1 MTTSTPQRL
10 DPLTLPL
17 FGERLIEASAGTGKT
32 FTIGA
37 LYLRLL
43 LGLGK
48 QAAFP
53 RPLTVEEI
61 LVVTFTEAATEELR
75 SRIRSNIHGLRI
87 ACVRGREQCTDP
99 LFSALMAEI
108 DDLADAA
115 AQLLAAE
122 RQMDEAAIFTIH
134 GFCQRMLAHNAF
146 ESGILFEQT
155 LIQDEL
161 PLRRQACADFWRRQ
175 CYPLPLAVARAVS
188 QEWSGPEALLAD
200 LAGYLHGEAP
210 TLRQPP
216 KDDETVLMRH
226 EQIVARIEQIKA
238 QWQAAAPDLEALIS
252 TSGVDKRSY
261 SSKHLPNWLGKVG
274 EWSALA
280 TQDYQLPKELEK
292 FRQSTLLEKTKK
304 GEPPR
309 HPLFVAIDSL
319 FDQPL
324 TLRDLIMARAL
335 SEIRTSIQQ
344 EKRQRAELGFDDL
357 LGRLDAALQSAGG
370 EQLAQAI
377 RQRFP
382 VAMIDEF
389 QDTDPQQYRIFQ
401 KLYVGR
407 EQCGL
412 LLIGDPKQAIY
423 AFRGADIFT
432 YMRARSEVSAHYTL
446 ETNWRSS
453 PAMVDSVNKLFS
465 QVGQPF
471 LFGQIPFVAVAAAA
485 KNQGLGFELQ
495 ATVQPALHFWLQ
507 QGEGVGVSDYQQM
520 MARWCAAQIRDWLS
534 AGQRGEAWL
543 LNGAQRRAVQ
553 ASDIT
558 ILVRS
563 RAEAALVRDA
573 LSQLAI
579 PSVYLSNRDSVFDT
593 PEAKDLLWLL
603 QAVLAP
609 EQERTLRSAMA
620 TGLLGLDAPT
630 LDALN
635 HDERAWDLLVNE
647 FDGYRSHWQRRGVLP
662 MLREVMTRRH
672 LAENL
677 LASPGGERRLTDVM
691 HLGELLQETS
701 AQLDSEHALVRWL
714 AQQIAQPNRQS
725 DNQQLRLESDRHLV
739 QVITIHK
746 SKGLEYPL
754 VWLPFVGN
762 FRQQQQVLYHDRNNF
777 KALLDLNANE
787 ESLAWAE
794 EERLAEDLR
803 LLYVALTRSVYHC
816 SIGIAPL
823 IQGTRKKQGDTDLH
837 RSALGYLVQAGQAGD
852 ASYLQQRLQ
861 QLTGDGVA
869 LSPVDEPDPQPWQAQ
884 AEAAAELTARRFTRQ
899 VQDYWRVT
907 SYTGLQQHGA
917 AGITQDL
924 LPRLDVDAAGEQA
937 ADGEPALTPHTFPR
951 GAAPGTFLH
960 SLFETLDF
968 SQPLDAD
975 WLLEQLRLHGY
986 DDHWLPVLQDWM
998 QVLLHTR
1005 LNDSGVSLA
1014 MLAPQAKQAE
1024 LQFYLPIGDLLRADA
1039 LDALTKRYDPLSARC
1054 PALDFQQVQGML
1066 KGFIDLVF
1074 CWQGKYYLLDYK
1086 SNWLGEDSS
1095 AYTQPAMAQAMAEH
1109 RYDLQYQLYTLALHR
1124 YLRHRLADY
1133 DYQRH
1138 FGGVIYL
1145 FLRGVAA
1152 EHPGNGI
1159 FSCRPDGELV
1169 MGMDRL
1175 FSGVSRATEAEQ

>member
-1 MTTSTPQRL
+1 MTETTPQRL

-43 LGLGK
+43 LGLG
-48 QAAFP
+48 QAAAFP

-75 SRIRSNIHGLRI
+75 GRIRSNIHGLRI
-87 ACVRGREQCTDP
+87 ACVRGSSKDP
-99 LFSALMAEI
+99 LFNALMAEI
-108 DDLADAA
+108 DDLPDAA

-122 RQMDEAAIFTIH
+122 RQMDEAAIYTIH
-134 GFCQRMLAHNAF
+134 GFCQRMLTHNAF

-155 LIQDEL
+155 LVQDEL
-161 PLRRQACADFWRRQ
+161 PLRRQACADFWRRH
-175 CYPLPLAVARAVS
+175 CYPLPLGVARAVS

-200 LAGYLHGEAP
+200 LSGYLHGEAP
-210 TLRQPP
+210 MLRRPP
-216 KDDETVLMRH
+216 KDEETVLMRH
-226 EQIVARIEQIKA
+226 EQIVARIDAIKA
-238 QWQAAAPDLEALIS
+238 QWLAVAGDLEVLIS
-252 TSGVDKRSY
+252 QSGVDKRSY
-261 SSKHLPNWLGKVG
+261 SSKHLPNWLHKVG
-274 EWSALA
+274 EWVVLE
-280 TQDYQLPKELEK
+280 TQDYQLPKELDK
-292 FRQSTLLEKTKK
+292 FRQSVLLDKTKK

-309 HPLFVAIDSL
+309 HALFVAIDDL
-319 FDQPL
+319 FDEPL

-335 SEIRTSIQQ
+335 SEIRLSIQQ

-357 LGRLDAALQSAGG
+357 LSRLDSALQSDGG
-370 EQLAQAI
+370 ERLAQAI
-377 RQRFP
+377 RQRYP

-407 EQCGL
+407 PECGL

-453 PAMVDSVNKLFS
+453 PAMVESVNHLFA
-465 QVGQPF
+465 QVEKPF
-471 LFGQIPFVAVAAAA
+471 LFGQIPFIEVAAAE
-485 KNQGLGFELQ
+485 KNRGLAFELHNQ
-495 ATVQPALHFWLQ
+495 PQPAMQFWLQ
-507 QGEGVGVSDYQQM
+507 QGEGVGVREYQQL
-520 MARWCAAQIRDWLS
+520 MARLCATQIRDWLS
-534 AGQRGEAWL
+534 AGQNQQAWL
-543 LNGAQRRAVQ
+543 VDGKKRRAVE

-558 ILVRS
+558 VLVRS
-563 RAEAALVRDA
+563 RNEAALVRDA
-573 LSQLAI
+573 LSALAI

-620 TGLLGLDAPT
+620 TGLMGLDAPT
-630 LDALN
+630 LDGLN
-635 HDERAWDLLVNE
+635 QDERAWDALVNE
-647 FDGYRSHWQRRGVLP
+647 FDKYRTLWLRRGVLP
-662 MLREVMTRRH
+662 MLREVMNQRH

-677 LASPGGERRLTDVM
+677 LASLGGERRLTDVM
-691 HLGELLQETS
+691 HLGELLQEAS

-746 SKGLEYPL
+746 SKGLEFDL

-762 FRQQQQVLYHDRNNF
+762 FRQQQQVLYHDRHSF
-777 KALLDLNANE
+777 QALLDLNADE
-787 ESLAWAE
+787 QSIEWAE

-823 IQGTRKKQGDTDLH
+823 IQGTRKKQGDSDLH

-852 ASYLQQRLQ
+852 AAYLQQRLQ
-861 QLTGDGVA
+861 QLAVDGVA
-869 LSPVDEPDPQPWQAQ
+869 LSLVETLDEQPWQPQ
-884 AEAAAELTARRFTRQ
+884 TPDLTELAAKHFSRQ
-899 VQDYWRVT
+899 VQDFWRVT
-907 SYTGLQQHGA
+907 SYTGLQQHG
-917 AGITQDL
+917 TSLMQDL

-937 ADGEPALTPHTFPR
+937 QDSEPVLTPHTFPR
-951 GAAPGTFLH
+951 GAGPGTFLH
-960 SLFETLDF
+960 SLFETIDF
-968 SQPLDAD
+968 TQPLDEA
-975 WLLEQLRLHGY
+975 WLLEQLQQQGFAE
-986 DDHWLPVLQDWM
+986 HWQPILLAWM
-998 QVLLHTR
+998 QVLLNTP
-1005 LNDSGVSLA
+1005 LNDTGVALSALA
-1014 MLAPQAKQAE
+1014 QQHKQAE
-1024 LQFYLPIGDLLRADA
+1024 LQFYLPIEQLLQARE
-1039 LDALTKRYDPLSARC
+1039 LDKLVKSYDPLSARC
-1054 PALDFQQVQGML
+1054 PELDFQQVQGML

-1095 AYTQPAMAQAMAEH
+1095 AYTQPAMEQAMAEH

-1124 YLRHRLADY
+1124 YLRHRLPDY

-1145 FLRGVAA
+1145 FLRGVDAQ
-1152 EHPGNGI
+1152 HPGNGI
-1159 FSCRPDGELV
+1159 FACRPQEPLV
-1169 MGMDRL
+1169 EGMDLL
-1175 FSGVSRATEAEQ
+1175 FSGKTVAVGDAS